1 MIGKEGKPVS
11 NSFEY
16 SSISNKKWLT
26 IKEIKSL
33 DKFKLIGLT
42 ATPGRYSEQDK
53 EKSENQKT
61 HERYRRK
68 QKSTES
74 GMSLEDLIRPAKK
87 IVEKPGT
94 YFYGP
99 LRKLAE
105 EFGDIRTMTLYM
117 TIGQMTKYSE
127 ENQCLYDRTGKKVY
141 DEKTRECFE

>member
-1 MIGKEGKPVS
+1 MANRTRDIITTMKRKYFEVDGK
-11 NSFEY
+11 
-16 SSISNKKWLT
+16 NKIIEQYHREL
-26 IKEIKSL
+26 KE
-33 DKFKLIGLT
+33 
-42 ATPGRYSEQDK
+42 ATDHYEQEK

-68 QKSTES
+68 QKSTET
-74 GMSLEDLIRPAKK
+74 GMSLEDLIKPAKK

-99 LRKLAE
+99 LKKLAE

-127 ENQCLYDRTGKKVY
+127 KDRCLYDRVGKLVY
-141 DEKTRECFE
+141 NEETQECFE

>member
-1 MIGKEGKPVS
+1 MANRVRQVVNAISRDYFENETKSERVEQHHRELREA
-11 NSFEY
+11 FEY
-16 SSISNKKWLT
+16 S
-26 IKEIKSL
+26 
-33 DKFKLIGLT
+33 
-42 ATPGRYSEQDK
+42 EQEK

-68 QKSTES
+68 QKSTET
-74 GMSLEDLIRPAKK
+74 GMSLEDLIKPAKK